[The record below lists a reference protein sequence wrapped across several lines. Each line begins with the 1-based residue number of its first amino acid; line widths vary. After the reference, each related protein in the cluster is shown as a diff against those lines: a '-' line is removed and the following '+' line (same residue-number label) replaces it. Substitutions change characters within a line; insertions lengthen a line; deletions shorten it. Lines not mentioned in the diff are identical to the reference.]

1 MPIVKGTNI
10 LVVED
15 DYFLAMELGRYF
27 STLGASVLGPSPS
40 LESAHGFLD
49 KTEAAILDVRLAD
62 KNVFPLADELLRR
75 RVPFVFYT
83 ACPETAIPARFQH
96 VGYLQKP
103 AEPHCVVKTLFE
115 HFEVSRR
122 SPEHTQNSVLN
133 ALPLL
138 RLAARVQISDEQA
151 ADRLVE
157 ETLRRAIGKAQAKPA
172 DSTVQE
178 WLSRLLLEV
187 YNEQGVK
194 LMN

>member
-15 DYFLAMELGRYF
+15 NYFLATELGRYF
-27 STLGASVLGPSPS
+27 SALGASVMGPVPS
-40 LESAHGFLD
+40 VDAAHAFLD
-49 KTEAAILDVRLAD
+49 ETEAAILDIRLD
-62 KNVFPLADELLRR
+62 DGNVFTLADELLRR

-83 ACPETAIPARFQH
+83 AYPETAIPARFQH

-103 AEPHCVVKTLFE
+103 AQPESVVKTLFE
-115 HFEVSRR
+115 HQEVDRS
-122 SPEHTQNSVLN
+122 SPENSGGSVMT

-138 RLAARVQISDEQA
+138 RLAARVQIGDEKA

-157 ETLRRAIGKAQAKPA
+157 ETLKRAIREAGSQPP
-172 DSTVQE
+172 DTTVQE
-178 WLSRLLLEV
+178 WLSRLLLVVFE
-187 YNEQGVK
+187 EQGTK